1 MIARLSYLRR
11 QMSSFGTL
19 RQSAYAVRS
28 EIMAGVKTTLL
39 TLSQKLM
46 FWQWSALHH
55 ERGHRQRLAGIYV

>member
-1 MIARLSYLRR
+1 
-11 QMSSFGTL
+11 MSSFGTL